1 MIDHIEIKR
10 INSVGVTQ
18 VREWFERATTEEI
31 VKFLDAGLEQLIE
44 ELEED
49 DFFGTEGFNKRFA

>member
-1 MIDHIEIKR
+1 MKATID
-10 INSVGVTQ
+10 VAD
-18 VREWFERATTEEI
+18 VRDWFTRATDEEI
-31 VKFLDAGLEQLIE
+31 QEFLDEGLEGLIN